1 MLWTRLAGALS
12 VKSRPTFV
20 GVSQTDTGSSS
31 TATLTL
37 NVPAGVQNGDLLIAV
52 VFGGGGNVDDWA
64 QTSWTWAVEQN
75 DVAPNLGI
83 AYRTA
88 SSEPASYSFTTTSAR
103 RLGGMIMAFRGA
115 SWDVAGTLATATYA
129 ASAITVSEANSILIG
144 AWGVDA
150 ANTTWTAPSGMTEVS
165 KYEGANRANFA
176 AYREGVD
183 AGSTG
188 TRTASTA
195 STSARSCVL
204 FSIKPS

>member
-12 VKSRPTFV
+12 VKNRPTFV
-20 GVSQTDTGSSS
+20 GVSQTDSGGTGSTS
-31 TATLTL
+31 LTL

-52 VFGGGGNVDDWA
+52 VFGSGGAVGDWI

-75 DVAPNLGI
+75 NAATNLGI
-83 AYRTA
+83 SYRIA
-88 SSEPASYSFTTTSAR
+88 SSEPASYAFTTTTSR

-115 SWDVAGTLATATYA
+115 AWDIAGTLATATYT
-129 ASAITVSEANSILIG
+129 ASSITVSEANSILIG
-144 AWGVDA
+144 AWSVDV
-150 ANTTWTAPSGMTEVS
+150 NTQTWTAPSGMTQIS

-176 AYREGVD
+176 TYREDVN

-195 STSARSCVL
+195 STDTRSCVL

>member
-52 VFGGGGNVDDWA
+52 VFGGGGNVGDWA
-64 QTSWTWAVEQN
+64 QTSWTWAVEQTS
-75 DVAPNLGI
+75 APNLGVS
-83 AYRTA
+83 YRTA
-88 SSEPASYSFTTTSAR
+88 SSEPASYSFTTTTAR

-115 SWDVAGTLATATYA
+115 SWDVAGTIATNTYT
-129 ASAITVSEANSILIG
+129 ASAITVSQANSILIG
-144 AWGVDA
+144 AWGVND
-150 ANTTWTAPSGMTEVS
+150 NNLTWTAPSGMTEVS
-165 KYEGANRANFA
+165 KYEGSNSANFA
-176 AYREGVD
+176 AYREDVNS
-183 AGSTG
+183 GSTG
-188 TRTASTA
+188 TRTASTG

>member
-20 GVSQTDTGSSS
+20 GVSQTDTGSSN
-31 TATLTL
+31 TTTLTL

-52 VFGGGGNVDDWA
+52 VFGSGGNVNDWV
-64 QTSWTWAVEQN
+64 QTSWTWAVEQVN
-75 DVAPNLGI
+75 NSPNLGI

-88 SSEPASYSFTTTSAR
+88 SSEPSSYSFTTATSR

-115 SWDVAGTLATATYA
+115 AWDVTGTLATDTYT
-129 ASAITVSEANSILIG
+129 ASSITVSEANSILIG
-144 AWGVDA
+144 AWGVNA
-150 ANTTWTAPSGMTEVS
+150 SNQTWTAPSGMTEVS
-165 KYEGANRANFA
+165 KYEGSNSANFA
-176 AYREGVD
+176 AYREDVN

-188 TRTASTA
+188 TRTASTG

>member
-20 GVSQTDTGSSS
+20 GVSQTDSGSSNA
-31 TATLTL
+31 TTLTL
-37 NVPAGVQNGDLLIAV
+37 NVPAGVQNGDLLIAA
-52 VFGGGGNVDDWA
+52 VFGGNGLVGDWA

-75 DVAPNLGI
+75 DAAPNLGI

-88 SSEPASYSFTTTSAR
+88 SSEPASYSFTTTSSR

-115 SWDVAGTLATATYA
+115 SWDVAGTLATATYT
-129 ASAITVSEANSILIG
+129 ASAITVSQANSILIG
-144 AWGVDA
+144 AWGVDD
-150 ANTTWTAPSGMTEVS
+150 ANVTWTAPSGMTEIS
-165 KYEGANRANFA
+165 KYAGGNRANFA
-176 AYREGVD
+176 AYREDVN

-195 STSARSCVL
+195 SGSARSCVL
-204 FSIKPS
+204 FSIKSS